1 VIGGDLAEKLRFCIL
16 GPAYP
21 LRGGIAQY
29 LAILY
34 SLLEK
39 EHEVSFV
46 SFKRQYPSFL
56 FPGETQLDPGDP
68 RIDVKPKAL
77 IDSIGPLSWYRTFR
91 HLRKLRPHLL
101 VFKWWTPF
109 FAPCYATICF
119 LARRFIGARVLF
131 ICDNVI
137 PHERRIV
144 DRFLTSLAFSQ
155 VDFFITLSHSVM
167 DDLMALR
174 PHAVAAEIAHPSYA
188 YFTFGKLDSE
198 EAKQKIGASGRV
210 ILFFGYVRPYK
221 GVHVLLEAFAKVRRS
236 INARLVVVGEFY
248 EPKEPYV
255 EQIDR
260 LDLGEDVMLVDRYV
274 SDEEVGMF
282 FSAADV
288 VILPYTSATQ
298 SGVVQIAFAFH
309 KPVISTAV
317 GGIPEV
323 VKQGVNGFLVPPCD
337 SEALGAAMERFF
349 GENLSSSLVANVRKD
364 SPVFSWTPLV
374 EALERFCTES
384 AGG

>member
-1 VIGGDLAEKLRFCIL
+1 MAEKLRFCIL

-39 EHEVSFV
+39 EHDVSFV
-46 SFKRQYPSFL
+46 SFTRQYPSFL
-56 FPGETQLDPGDP
+56 FPGETQLDPGKP
-68 RIDVKPKAL
+68 RIDVKPTAL
-77 IDSIGPLSWYRTFR
+77 IDSIGPLSWFRTFR
-91 HLRKLRPHLL
+91 HLRKLKPHLL

-119 LARRFIGARVLF
+119 LARKFIGAKVVF

-144 DRFLTSLAFSQ
+144 DRFLTLLAFSQ
-155 VDFFITLSHSVM
+155 VDYFVTLSHSVM
-167 DDLMALR
+167 DDLRALK
-174 PHAVAAEIAHPSYA
+174 PGAPATEIAHPSYA
-188 YFTFGKLDSE
+188 YFTFGKLETE
-198 EAKQKIGASGRV
+198 EAKRKIGVAGRM

-221 GVHVLLEAFAKVRRS
+221 GVHFLLDAFAKVREKV
-236 INARLVVVGEFY
+236 NAKLVVVGEFY
-248 EPKEPYV
+248 EPKEPYK
-255 EQIDR
+255 EQIGRLKLDR
-260 LDLGEDVMLVDRYV
+260 DVMLVDRYV

-288 VILPYTSATQ
+288 VTLPYTSATQ
-298 SGVVQIAFAFH
+298 SGVIQIAFAFH

-323 VKQGVNGFLVPPCD
+323 VKDGVNGILVPPSD
-337 SEALGAAMERFF
+337 SDALGAAMDKFF
-349 GENLSSSLVANVRKD
+349 AEGLSSSLVENIRMD

-374 EALERFCTES
+374 EALEDFCSES

>member
-1 VIGGDLAEKLRFCIL
+1 MRGGDLAEKLRFCIL

-56 FPGETQLDPGDP
+56 FPGETQLDPGEP
-68 RIDVKPKAL
+68 RIDVKAKAL
-77 IDSIGPLSWYRTFR
+77 IDSIGPLSWYTTFR
-91 HLRKLRPHLL
+91 HLRKVKPHLL
-101 VFKWWTPF
+101 IFKWWTPF
-109 FAPCYATICF
+109 FAPCYAAICF

-131 ICDNVI
+131 VCDNVI
-137 PHERRIV
+137 PHERRVV
-144 DRFLTSLAFSQ
+144 DRFLTTLAFSQ
-155 VDFFITLSHSVM
+155 VDYFITLSHSVM
-167 DDLMALR
+167 RDLKALNPR
-174 PHAVAAEIAHPSYA
+174 AVAAEIAHPSYA
-188 YFTFGKLDSE
+188 YFTFGRIE
-198 EAKQKIGASGRV
+198 PERAKKEIGVAGRV

-221 GVHVLLEAFAKVRRS
+221 GVHVLLEAFAK
-236 INARLVVVGEFY
+236 ARESVDATLVIVGEFY
-248 EPKEPYV
+248 EPRDPYV
-255 EQIDR
+255 EQIKQ
-260 LDLGEDVMLVDRYV
+260 LGLQRDVMLVDRYV
-274 SDEEVGMF
+274 SDEEVGVF

-298 SGVVQIAFAFH
+298 SGVIQIAFAFH

-323 VKQGVNGFLVPPCD
+323 VTNGVNGILVPPRDGDALARAIREFFEGDLSD
-337 SEALGAAMERFF
+337 SMM
-349 GENLSSSLVANVRKD
+349 ANIRKD

-374 EALERFCTES
+374 QALERFCSES
-384 AGG
+384 AEG